1 MSDVRNID
9 HLADN
14 LIYICGCFPLSMM
27 FLLHRRGPLQS
38 LSNGEKNQ
46 LKMESEAL
54 DIEFSICTILRM
66 YLYCIGQLLVT
77 CFHHL
82 QIEVSTNS
90 QAL

>member
-9 HLADN
+9 HLIDN

-54 DIEFSICTILRM
+54 DIEFSILHNTAHVLV
-66 YLYCIGQLLVT
+66 LYWPTFGNL
-77 CFHHL
+77 FPP
-82 QIEVSTNS
+82 SSN
-90 QAL
+90 